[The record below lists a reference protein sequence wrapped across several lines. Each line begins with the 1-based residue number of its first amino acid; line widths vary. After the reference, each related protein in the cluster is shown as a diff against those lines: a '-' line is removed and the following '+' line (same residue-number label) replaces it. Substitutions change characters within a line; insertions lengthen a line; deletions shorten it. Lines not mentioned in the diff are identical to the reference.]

1 MLRGKLLFA
10 ISSILLVL
18 VAGCTSHTYEIRE
31 TEARRAVTAIGN
43 GAPDDHYN
51 VVVEAL
57 HLKTDK
63 KVWIELFPSD
73 LVWFDERA
81 KIEEGYGSP
90 RWDPIAISEID
101 PKENVQLMRFSKKPK
116 RSTVLVAVGGGILA
130 GSMLIS
136 STVTTATGDETYL
149 IPLYGTMKASLD
161 AFEAA
166 AGYCDIRT
174 DSYCGMSNTLS
185 AFLGILHMVNF
196 IIQASGTTLII
207 LGLTIPED
215 DRQRPPPLKRS
226 AFDFTPSVS
235 PYAEG
240 GLLLTWRF

>member
-1 MLRGKLLFA
+1 MSRGKLLFA
-10 ISSILLVL
+10 ISFVLLVF
-18 VAGCTSHTYEIRE
+18 VAGCTSHTYEIRAS
-31 TEARRAVTAIGN
+31 EATRVVATVGN
-43 GAPDDHYN
+43 DAPDDNYS
-51 VVVEAL
+51 VVVQAL
-57 HLKTDK
+57 HLKSDK
-63 KVWIELFPSD
+63 KVWIELYPSD
-73 LVWFDERA
+73 RVWFDERA
-81 KIEEGYGSP
+81 KIKEGFSSP

-101 PKENVQLMRFSKKPK
+101 PQEKVQLLRFTKKPK
-116 RSTVLVAVGGGILA
+116 RSTILVGVGGGILG

-136 STVTTATGDETYL
+136 SAVMTATGDETYL
-149 IPLYGTMKASLD
+149 IPLYGTMKATVD

-166 AGYCDIRT
+166 AGYCDLRT
-174 DSYCGMSNTLS
+174 DSYCGLSNTLS

-196 IIQASGTTLII
+196 IIQATGTTLII